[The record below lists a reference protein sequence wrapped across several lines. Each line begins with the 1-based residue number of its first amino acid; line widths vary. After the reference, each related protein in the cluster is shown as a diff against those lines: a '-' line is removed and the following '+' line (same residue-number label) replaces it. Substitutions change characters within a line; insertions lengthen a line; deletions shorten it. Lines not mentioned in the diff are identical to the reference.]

1 MARTPIIHSHRARIA
16 EAKDWIRREG
26 LRCSIFDREAL
37 VEFLLLEQVKAELE
51 HRMIRFK
58 SDYVTAESQLGKNA
72 LEGKMV
78 TTENTIKILTSVI
91 EVLKAFIYD
100 EQYSLVWKVIPE
112 HVLMKAATNTKR
124 IKELL
129 FVVTAIGDDTYDKAL
144 EVEGV
149 RKFGENVATESKE
162 EFDAKRKSQDD
173 VLNNKSPSNM
183 GESLKESLEGLKKT
197 LENSEIKP
205 KDKSKDKSKDN
216 DKINRN

>member
-16 EAKDWIRREG
+16 EAKDWIRRDG

-58 SDYVTAESQLGKNA
+58 SDYETAESLLGKNA

-91 EVLKAFIYD
+91 ELLRAFIYD
-100 EQYSLVWKVIPE
+100 GEYSLVWKVIPE
-112 HVLMKAATNTKR
+112 HVLMKAATNTKK
-124 IKELL
+124 IEELL
-129 FVVTAIGDDTYDKAL
+129 FVVTAIGDDTYAKAL
-144 EVEGV
+144 DVEGV
-149 RKFGENVATESKE
+149 RKFGENVATKSKE

-173 VLNNKSPSNM
+173 VLNNQSPSDIE
-183 GESLKESLEGLKKT
+183 ESLKGLKKT

>member
-58 SDYVTAESQLGKNA
+58 SDYETAESQLGKNA

-173 VLNNKSPSNM
+173 VLNKQSPSDIE
-183 GESLKESLEGLKKT
+183 ESLKGLKKT

-205 KDKSKDKSKDN
+205 KDKSKDN

>member
-162 EFDAKRKSQDD
+162 GFDAKRKSQDD
-173 VLNNKSPSNM
+173 VLNKQSPSDIE
-183 GESLKESLEGLKKT
+183 ESLKGLKKT

>member
-16 EAKDWIRREG
+16 EAKDWIRRDG

-58 SDYVTAESQLGKNA
+58 SDYETAESLLGKNA

-91 EVLKAFIYD
+91 ELLRAFIYD
-100 EQYSLVWKVIPE
+100 GEYSLVWKVIPE
-112 HVLMKAATNTKR
+112 HVLMKAATNTKK
-124 IKELL
+124 IEELL
-129 FVVTAIGDDTYDKAL
+129 FVVTAIGDDTYAKAL
-144 EVEGV
+144 DVEGV
-149 RKFGENVATESKE
+149 RKFGENVATKSKE

-173 VLNNKSPSNM
+173 VLNKQSPSDIE
-183 GESLKESLEGLKKT
+183 ESLKGLKKT

>member
-173 VLNNKSPSNM
+173 VLNKQSPSDIE
-183 GESLKESLEGLKKT
+183 ESLKGLKKT

>member
-16 EAKDWIRREG
+16 EAKDWIRRDG

-58 SDYVTAESQLGKNA
+58 SDYETAESLLGKNA

-91 EVLKAFIYD
+91 EVLRAFIYD

-112 HVLMKAATNTKR
+112 HVLMKAATNTKK

-173 VLNNKSPSNM
+173 VLNKQSPSDIE
-183 GESLKESLEGLKKT
+183 ESLKGLKKT

-205 KDKSKDKSKDN
+205 KEKSKDKSKDN

>member
-16 EAKDWIRREG
+16 EAKDWIRRDG

-58 SDYVTAESQLGKNA
+58 SDYETAESLLGKNA

-91 EVLKAFIYD
+91 ELLRAFIYD
-100 EQYSLVWKVIPE
+100 GEYSLVWKVIPE
-112 HVLMKAATNTKR
+112 HVLMKAATNTKK
-124 IKELL
+124 IEELL
-129 FVVTAIGDDTYDKAL
+129 FVVTAIGDDTYAKAL
-144 EVEGV
+144 DVEGV

-173 VLNNKSPSNM
+173 VLNKQSPSDIE
-183 GESLKESLEGLKKT
+183 ESLKGLKKT